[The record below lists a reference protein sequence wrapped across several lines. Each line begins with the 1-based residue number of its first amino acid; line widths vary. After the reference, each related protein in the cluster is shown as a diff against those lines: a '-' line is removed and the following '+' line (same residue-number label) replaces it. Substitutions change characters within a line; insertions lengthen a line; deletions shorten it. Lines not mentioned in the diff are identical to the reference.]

1 MAGKIALFLSLG
13 VALASRLPLAT
24 PDSPPAVPIF
34 LDSGKRA
41 GLNYVMRSGDPQE
54 KRFLVES
61 VGGGL
66 AVLDYNNDGWMDL
79 YIVNGG
85 TIETARAGP
94 SSRFPGALYRNN
106 RDGTFTDVTQ
116 AARVSNAYWGKG
128 ALAFDFNNDGL
139 TDLYLC
145 NLGPNILLRNNGD
158 GTFSDVTKQAGVGDP
173 RWSAAAAAADYDK
186 DGDMDLFVANYLDV
200 DLNRLPVSGKFCSY
214 RGIPV
219 ACGPRGLKGAGDSF
233 YRNNGD
239 GTFEDVSKAAGLDD
253 PLGLYGLA
261 CAWGDFDNDGDPD
274 LYVANDTT
282 PSLLYR
288 NNNDGT
294 FTDVALQAGA
304 AVSEDGREQAG
315 MGVEFEDLNNDGRLD
330 LFVTNFSDDS
340 NTLRLNRG
348 RSLFEDV
355 TVVSGIGGEP
365 LRDLA
370 WGTGFCDFNNDGL
383 KDIYVANGHIYPE
396 MDRYGL
402 KISYKQLNK
411 LYLNAGRFPLLNI
424 SRQAGPGLQ
433 IMKSSRGAVF
443 ADFNNDG
450 NVDIAV
456 AELDDTPSLLMNQ
469 GVTGHHW
476 IEVDLVAAKSNR
488 RGVGARVS
496 VKCGELTQTRETKAG
511 GSFASSNDP
520 RAHFGL
526 GKATIIDELT
536 VQWPSGKA
544 TELRGVKSDQ
554 ILTVKE

>member
-1 MAGKIALFLSLG
+1 MSLCLC
-13 VALASRLPLAT
+13 VFIVLKLLLAS
-24 PDSPPAVPIF
+24 PDASPSIPTF
-34 LDSGKRA
+34 LDSGQKA
-41 GLNYVMRSGDPQE
+41 GLSYVMRSGDPQE

-79 YIVNGG
+79 YVVNGG

-94 SSRFPGALYRNN
+94 SLRLPGALYRNN
-106 RDGTFTDVTQ
+106 HDGTFADVTQ
-116 AARVSNAYWGKG
+116 TARATNPYWGKG
-128 ALAFDFNNDGL
+128 ALAFDYNNDGHM
-139 TDLYLC
+139 DLYLC
-145 NLGPNILLRNNGD
+145 NFGPNVLLRNNGD
-158 GTFSDVTKQAGVGDP
+158 GTFSEVTKQASVGDP
-173 RWSAAAAAADYDK
+173 RWSAAAAAADYDR
-186 DGDMDLFVANYLDV
+186 DGDLDFFVVNYLDY

-219 ACGPRGLKGAGDSF
+219 ACGPRGLKGAGDSL

-239 GTFEDVSKAAGLDD
+239 GTFEDVSKAAGVDD

-261 CAWGDFDNDGDPD
+261 CAWGDFDNDGDSD

-282 PSLLYR
+282 PNLLYR
-288 NNNDGT
+288 NNGDGS

-315 MGVEFEDLNNDGRLD
+315 MGVEFEDLNNDGWLD

-348 RSLFEDV
+348 RSIFEDV
-355 TVVSGIGGEP
+355 TIVSGIGGES

-411 LYLNAGRFPLLNI
+411 LYLNAGKFPLLNI

-450 NVDIAV
+450 NMDIAV
-456 AELDDTPSLLMNQ
+456 AALDDTPSLLMNQ
-469 GVTGHHW
+469 GVTGNHW
-476 IEVDLVAAKSNR
+476 VEVDLVAAKSNR
-488 RGVGARVS
+488 RGVGARVI
-496 VKCGELTQTRETKAG
+496 VKCGELTQIREIKAG
-511 GSFASSNDP
+511 GSFASSSDP

-526 GKATIIDELT
+526 GKATTIDEVT
-536 VQWPSGKA
+536 VQWPSRKV

-554 ILTVKE
+554 ILTIKE